1 MILIISLHVYLFYIV
16 VFLLLLNVTS
26 NIYAFSSSFFF
37 IMILILFIL
46 TTFSSL
52 FFVLRTSGVERLWR
66 VHGLGRTDCIWYN
79 DIYLCVMAC
88 VLFQILISSV
98 S

>member
-1 MILIISLHVYLFYIV
+1 MHFPSLFLYHDFDSLYSHVF
-16 VFLLLLNVTS
+16 
-26 NIYAFSSSFFF
+26 
-37 IMILILFIL
+37 
-46 TTFSSL
+46 L
-52 FFVLRTSGVERLWR
+52 FFVLRTSGAERLWR
-66 VHGLGRTDCIWYN
+66 VHGFGRTDCFWYN